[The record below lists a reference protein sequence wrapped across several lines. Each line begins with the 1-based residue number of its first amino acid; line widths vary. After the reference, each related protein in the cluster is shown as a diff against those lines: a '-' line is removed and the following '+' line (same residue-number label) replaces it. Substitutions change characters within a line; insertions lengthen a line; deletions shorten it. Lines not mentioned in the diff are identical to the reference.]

1 MKEKISALWDKAVK
15 GSMKYSSCALGL
27 VAIMTATIASSRCCC
42 FCLHQPEVPAEV
54 KKYRK
59 F

>member
-1 MKEKISALWDKAVK
+1 MKEKFSALWGKIVK

-27 VAIMTATIASSRCCC
+27 VAIMTATIATSRCCF
-42 FCLHQPEVPAEV
+42 FCLHQPEVPAEA